1 MATFTSTCDNT
12 LTCTL
17 DGSTST
23 DDQGIVSYVWTVLG
37 GLVVGTGPVFTGTAP
52 NPWTG
57 DFTLTVT
64 DAGGL
69 SDSFT
74 KLVDVTPP
82 VTRYTWS
89 CDASRFCVL
98 DGTSSTDDQAI
109 VSYEWAVPSL
119 GLVVGTGPV
128 FTATAPNPWT
138 GEITLTVTD
147 SGSLTDSA
155 TETITVN

>member
-1 MATFTSTCDNT
+1 MLYMGFIGGGGGPNQPPVATFTSTCDNT

-17 DGSTST
+17 DG
-23 DDQGIVSYVWTVLG
+23 
-37 GLVVGTGPVFTGTAP
+37 
-52 NPWTG
+52 
-57 DFTLTVT
+57 
-64 DAGGL
+64 
-69 SDSFT
+69 
-74 KLVDVTPP
+74 
-82 VTRYTWS
+82 
-89 CDASRFCVL
+89 
-98 DGTSSTDDQAI
+98 TSSTDDQAI
-109 VSYEWAVPSL
+109 VSYEWTVPSL

>member
-17 DGSTST
+17 DGSNST
-23 DDQGIVSYVWTVLG
+23 DDQGIVSYAWTVLG
-37 GLVVGTGPVFTGTAP
+37 GLIGTGPVFTGTSP

-57 DFTLTVT
+57 DVTLTVT

-82 VTRYTWS
+82 VARYTWS

-109 VSYEWAVPSL
+109 VSYEWSVE
-119 GLVVGTGPV
+119 GVVIATGSIL
-128 FTATAPNPWT
+128 TGTAPPGLT
-138 GEITLTVTD
+138 VDVTLTVAD
-147 SGSLTDSA
+147 SGGLSDSA